1 MFDWLLVATLALS
14 PTAAEPLPAVVVPP
28 AAQVMEI
35 PAPLREALQR
45 EVIERSPRGLAR
57 LERLVAFLYDP
68 EGLDIRYRHDADHT
82 VAETWASRQANCLS
96 FTLLT
101 IALAREAGLEA
112 YGQEIPRTL
121 SWYSEG
127 DTLYF
132 SNHVNAGIRVGRH
145 EYTVDVASDS
155 LLTRDPP
162 TRVDDGRLLA
172 VYYSNRGV
180 SLLADGDL
188 AGTGRYIAA
197 ALAADP
203 GYASGWNNAGVLQ
216 LRTGAR
222 TAAEADFRHALDLDG
237 GHEGA
242 LMNMAALSEA
252 RGDRAAAAKYRGRI
266 ERARLRNPFHFFAL
280 AVEDEKRGD
289 YASAATHYRQA
300 IHLHDGEHRFHFGLA
315 RAWLHLGE
323 ARKAGRALRRAHDLA
338 KGETRLRYQA
348 KLDALNAG
356 RY

>member
-14 PTAAEPLPAVVVPP
+14 PTAAEPVPAVVVPP

-45 EVIERSPRGLAR
+45 EVIARSPRGLAR

-82 VAETWASRQANCLS
+82 VAETWATRQANCLS

-188 AGTGRYIAA
+188 AGTERYIAA

-222 TAAEADFRHALDLDG
+222 TAAEADFRQALDLDG

-252 RGDRAAAAKYRGRI
+252 RGDRAAAAQ
-266 ERARLRNPFHFFAL
+266 
-280 AVEDEKRGD
+280 KRGD

-300 IHLHDGEHRFHFGLA
+300 IHLHEGEHRFHFGLA